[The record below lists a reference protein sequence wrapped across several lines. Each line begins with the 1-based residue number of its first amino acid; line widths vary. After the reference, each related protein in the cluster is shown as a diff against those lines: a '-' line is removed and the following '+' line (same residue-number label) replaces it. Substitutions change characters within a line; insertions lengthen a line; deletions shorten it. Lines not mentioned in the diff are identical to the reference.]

1 MRGNVTLWGAEPRIL
16 VDTQGPTRLS
26 CEWLVKS
33 VTETTRHCFENSLS
47 SNQLPSIFKNSFCWG
62 DTRVFCE
69 LHVAIS
75 SSGGAGLNAL
85 PRKAKSAERKRLQG

>member
-33 VTETTRHCFENSLS
+33 VTETTRKAMASCVAVDRAIWDYRTCSTAKVPAGSGRQNLDLLRVRS
-47 SNQLPSIFKNSFCWG
+47 SQAG
-62 DTRVFCE
+62 Q
-69 LHVAIS
+69 S
-75 SSGGAGLNAL
+75 SRS
-85 PRKAKSAERKRLQG
+85 RTTICRL